1 MSGPCPLCRCT
12 GHGDRSWT
20 VFGVNA
26 EWRNHIW
33 TTADWLN
40 WDARSPCP
48 LFSGEDGITALAVGL
63 DWLHCKYLG
72 TDMYVYGSILKLLCF
87 FMLPSSP
94 IDNLQTV
101 WGDIKSFYKALGTPV
116 RYRYITK
123 LTMFI
128 LAKNPYPKLRGKGAE
143 VKYLSDVMLKLWQ
156 KHMNPHLG
164 VHRQIELMLRLNAA
178 VEQTI
183 IDYREALFF
192 PAPVA
197 ATFATRVEKYLLL
210 LTAIAEHYL
219 EERLFDITSKATSS
233 STALCKPT
241 P

>member
-1 MSGPCPLCRCT
+1 MLWTIIGDLDYFAATLQLPRFSLMSGPCPLCRCT

-128 LAKNPYPKLRGKGAE
+128 PAKNRIRNYVERG
-143 VKYLSDVMLKLWQ
+143 
-156 KHMNPHLG
+156 P
-164 VHRQIELMLRLNAA
+164 R
-178 VEQTI
+178 
-183 IDYREALFF
+183 
-192 PAPVA
+192 
-197 ATFATRVEKYLLL
+197 
-210 LTAIAEHYL
+210 
-219 EERLFDITSKATSS
+219 SS
-233 STALCKPT
+233 ISPM
-241 P
+241 